1 MSDKIPV
8 TVLTGYLGA
17 GKTTLLNRILTEN
30 HGKKFAVIINEFGEL
45 GVDNDLVVDADE
57 EVFEMN
63 NGCICCTVRGDLIR
77 IIGGL
82 MKRKGRFDGI
92 IVETTGLADP
102 APVAQTFFAD
112 EDVKRATRL
121 DAIVTVVDAKHL
133 FARLEETGQ
142 RSGGDGGGSGVPGQP
157 HGRTYSRTMRLLL
170 LPLLVLAVVATAC
183 GGSDDGPI
191 VVQTT
196 TTGMFVTTTVAPSD
210 YSPATTTTPSVATTV
225 VATATTTAPPA
236 TTTAAVMDV
245 PESVTVEK
253 GDSLSKIAK
262 RYGTTVDALV
272 RINGLCDANQIFV
285 GQVVLLE
292 DPEAEAEAAEDQG
305 ETAIVTVQ
313 PGDSLSKIAKRNDT
327 TVEELMALNS
337 IDDPNLL
344 FVGQELVVDAAASAD
359 EEPEENPNC

>member
-1 MSDKIPV
+1 
-8 TVLTGYLGA
+8 
-17 GKTTLLNRILTEN
+17 
-30 HGKKFAVIINEFGEL
+30 
-45 GVDNDLVVDADE
+45 
-57 EVFEMN
+57 
-63 NGCICCTVRGDLIR
+63 
-77 IIGGL
+77 
-82 MKRKGRFDGI
+82 
-92 IVETTGLADP
+92 
-102 APVAQTFFAD
+102 
-112 EDVKRATRL
+112 
-121 DAIVTVVDAKHL
+121 
-133 FARLEETGQ
+133 
-142 RSGGDGGGSGVPGQP
+142 
-157 HGRTYSRTMRLLL
+157 MRLLL

-196 TTGMFVTTTVAPSD
+196 TTGMFVTTTAAPSD

-272 RINGLCDANQIFV
+272 RINELCDANQIFV

-292 DPEAEAEAAEDQG
+292 DPEAEAEAGAAEDQG

-344 FVGQELVVDAAASAD
+344 FVGQELLVDAAASAD

>member
-1 MSDKIPV
+1 
-8 TVLTGYLGA
+8 
-17 GKTTLLNRILTEN
+17 
-30 HGKKFAVIINEFGEL
+30 
-45 GVDNDLVVDADE
+45 
-57 EVFEMN
+57 
-63 NGCICCTVRGDLIR
+63 
-77 IIGGL
+77 
-82 MKRKGRFDGI
+82 
-92 IVETTGLADP
+92 
-102 APVAQTFFAD
+102 
-112 EDVKRATRL
+112 
-121 DAIVTVVDAKHL
+121 
-133 FARLEETGQ
+133 
-142 RSGGDGGGSGVPGQP
+142 
-157 HGRTYSRTMRLLL
+157 MRLLL

-183 GGSDDGPI
+183 GGSDANGPI

-196 TTGMFVTTTVAPSD
+196 TTGMFVTTTAAPSD

-292 DPEAEAEAAEDQG
+292 DPEAEAEAEAAEDQG

-344 FVGQELVVDAAASAD
+344 FVGQELLVDAAASAD

>member
-1 MSDKIPV
+1 
-8 TVLTGYLGA
+8 
-17 GKTTLLNRILTEN
+17 
-30 HGKKFAVIINEFGEL
+30 
-45 GVDNDLVVDADE
+45 
-57 EVFEMN
+57 
-63 NGCICCTVRGDLIR
+63 
-77 IIGGL
+77 
-82 MKRKGRFDGI
+82 
-92 IVETTGLADP
+92 
-102 APVAQTFFAD
+102 
-112 EDVKRATRL
+112 
-121 DAIVTVVDAKHL
+121 
-133 FARLEETGQ
+133 
-142 RSGGDGGGSGVPGQP
+142 
-157 HGRTYSRTMRLLL
+157 MRLTL

-196 TTGMFVTTTVAPSD
+196 TTGMFVTTTAAPSD
-210 YSPATTTTPSVATTV
+210 YSPATTTTPNVATTLVAVATTV
-225 VATATTTAPPA
+225 VPA
-236 TTTAAVMDV
+236 TTTVALVDV

-292 DPEAEAEAAEDQG
+292 DPEADADAAAEDRV

-313 PGDSLSKIAKRNDT
+313 PGDSLSKIAKRHDT
-327 TVEELMALNS
+327 TVEELMALND

-344 FVGQELVVDAAASAD
+344 FVGQELLVDEVVSAV

>member
-1 MSDKIPV
+1 
-8 TVLTGYLGA
+8 
-17 GKTTLLNRILTEN
+17 
-30 HGKKFAVIINEFGEL
+30 
-45 GVDNDLVVDADE
+45 
-57 EVFEMN
+57 
-63 NGCICCTVRGDLIR
+63 
-77 IIGGL
+77 
-82 MKRKGRFDGI
+82 
-92 IVETTGLADP
+92 
-102 APVAQTFFAD
+102 
-112 EDVKRATRL
+112 
-121 DAIVTVVDAKHL
+121 
-133 FARLEETGQ
+133 
-142 RSGGDGGGSGVPGQP
+142 
-157 HGRTYSRTMRLLL
+157 MRLLL

-183 GGSDDGPI
+183 GGSDANGPI

-196 TTGMFVTTTVAPSD
+196 TTGMFVTTTTTAAPSD

-344 FVGQELVVDAAASAD
+344 FVGQELLVDADASAD

>member
-1 MSDKIPV
+1 
-8 TVLTGYLGA
+8 
-17 GKTTLLNRILTEN
+17 
-30 HGKKFAVIINEFGEL
+30 
-45 GVDNDLVVDADE
+45 
-57 EVFEMN
+57 
-63 NGCICCTVRGDLIR
+63 
-77 IIGGL
+77 
-82 MKRKGRFDGI
+82 
-92 IVETTGLADP
+92 
-102 APVAQTFFAD
+102 
-112 EDVKRATRL
+112 
-121 DAIVTVVDAKHL
+121 
-133 FARLEETGQ
+133 
-142 RSGGDGGGSGVPGQP
+142 
-157 HGRTYSRTMRLLL
+157 MRLLL

-196 TTGMFVTTTVAPSD
+196 TTGMFVTTTAAPSD

-236 TTTAAVMDV
+236 TTTAAVMAV

-292 DPEAEAEAAEDQG
+292 DPEAEAEAEAAEDQA

-344 FVGQELVVDAAASAD
+344 FVGQELLVDAAASAD